1 MNWKDTVVA
10 ISTPLGEGGI
20 GIIRISGPLALKTAS
35 RIIELPQGDNLEKVP
50 SHTIKLSHLINP
62 NTKERLDQVLV
73 SVMRAP
79 RTYTREDVVEIN
91 CHGGMVPLQV
101 GLEAAIEAGAR
112 LAEPGEFTKRAFL
125 NGRIDLAQAEAVVDI
140 IRSKT
145 EESLRIA
152 MGQLNGRISLKAKE
166 IRQEISEVLVQIEA
180 SIDFIDE
187 DLEIMSPKEIAAR
200 LERVR
205 RKLAR
210 LIGSAQ
216 AGRVYREGAKVAIAG
231 RPNVGKSSLLNGLV
245 QKDRVIV
252 TPIPG
257 TTRDV
262 VEEIIN
268 INGIPFRLRDTAG
281 IRAPS
286 NEVEKLGVEMSRK
299 EIKEA
304 DVVLLVLDASQPLT
318 TEDLKVAKGDKDKAG
333 KTIVVLN
340 KIDLPLKIDERAVA
354 KHFREKIIKTSA
366 TEEKGLKNLEKA
378 MVDLVLSGEV
388 ALNGEVIVANVRH
401 KRALEKAEADL
412 QEARSIIQKAIPQEF
427 VAAVLHDALDSMGEI
442 TGETVQDEL
451 LDKIFSQFCI
461 GK

>member
-1 MNWKDTVVA
+1 LNWKDTIVA

-20 GIIRISGPLALKTAS
+20 GILRISGLLALKTAG

-50 SHTIKLSHLINP
+50 SHTVKLSYLINP

-91 CHGGMVPLQV
+91 CHGGMVPLQL

-145 EESLRIA
+145 KESLRIA
-152 MGQLNGRISLKAKE
+152 TGQLDGRISLKVKE

-187 DLEIMSPKEIAAR
+187 DLEIMSPKEIAER
-200 LERVR
+200 LERA
-205 RKLAR
+205 RKKLER

-216 AGRVYREGAKVAIAG
+216 AGRVYREGAKVVIAG
-231 RPNVGKSSLLNGLV
+231 RPNVGKSSLLNALV

-268 INGIPFRLRDTAG
+268 IKGIPFRLRDTAG

-286 NEVEKLGVEMSRK
+286 NEVEKIGVEMSRK

-318 TEDLKVAKGDKDKAG
+318 TEDLKVAKGDKAG
-333 KTIVVLN
+333 KTVVVLN
-340 KIDLPLKIDERAVA
+340 KIDLPLEIDEKAVC
-354 KHFREKIIKTSA
+354 KHFGRKIIKTSA
-366 TEEKGLKNLEKA
+366 TEEKGLKNLKEA

-412 QEARSIIQKAIPQEF
+412 QEARSIIQKAIPEEF
-427 VAAVLHDALDSMGEI
+427 VATVLYDALDSIREI
-442 TGETVQDEL
+442 TGETVRDEL